1 MKQVA
6 INVDDTGYAVIG
18 SDDDLKSLSNERVTG
33 MMLAAVIDRMI
44 ESGHSKESIMKIID
58 EAYKS
63 RLQSHNSDIQ
73 RVRGQDFIADIMEL
87 SERGI
92 GSETNDD

>member
-58 EAYKS
+58 EAYES

-73 RVRGQDFIADIMEL
+73 RVRG
-87 SERGI
+87 
-92 GSETNDD
+92 